1 MRKPLPYRQILFL
14 LTLASFA
21 SCGGGQ
27 AGRTPASTFSTTA
40 QLVATRDLTTEERAI
55 ATRICYAYQSKGT
68 NFRTPTYLGG
78 TFYYS
83 ITSTDCSKSK
93 TSYQVKATLETSGSG
108 LTFKPQNDVAF
119 ESSVQTNESGFIKQL
134 CTKIQNNQAISNT
147 ADNGDE
153 KVQISFFKDTLDAYN
168 IQYFSKEKGTFVAS
182 GAEVFKVRTQY
193 NITNGS
199 QILGM
204 DEVYQGYETC
214 SGRENYAEFYQNF
227 NSWKAK

>member
-14 LTLASFA
+14 LTPALLF

-78 TFYYS
+78 TFNYS
-83 ITSTDCSKSK
+83 VSSTDCSKSK
-93 TSYQVKATLETSGSG
+93 KSYQVKAILETSGQS
-108 LTFKPQNDVAF
+108 LAMKPQEDVAF
-119 ESSVQTNESGFIKQL
+119 ESAVQTNESGLIKQL

-147 ADNGDE
+147 ADSGTE

-168 IQYFSKEKGTFVAS
+168 IQYFSNEKGKFVAS
-182 GAEVFKVRTQY
+182 GAEVFKVRTQF
-193 NITNGS
+193 NLTNAS

-204 DEVYQGYETC
+204 DEVYMGYETC
-214 SGRENYAEFYQNF
+214 SGETYAEFYQNF
-227 NSWKAK
+227 TGWKMK